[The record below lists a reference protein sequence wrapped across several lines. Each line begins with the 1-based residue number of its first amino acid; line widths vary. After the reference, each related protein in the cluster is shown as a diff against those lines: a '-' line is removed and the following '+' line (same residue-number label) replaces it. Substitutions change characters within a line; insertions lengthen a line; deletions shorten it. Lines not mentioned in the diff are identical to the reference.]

1 MRDLARPTCPT
12 CGEVVDDTTHPETGL
27 DLDPSEGDVSI
38 CFYCGAFGV
47 FTGEGKQTRM
57 PTEAELLRFTM
68 DRDLVKWQSLLGRF
82 KREHPEVR

>member
-12 CGEVVDDTTHPETGL
+12 CGAVVDDTTHPDTGL

-47 FTGEGKQTRM
+47 FTGEGKATRM
-57 PTEAELLRFTM
+57 PTEAELLRFTS
-68 DRDLVKWQSLLGRF
+68 DPALVKWQRLLAAF
-82 KREHPEVR
+82 KVAHPEVR